1 MIFEMCIDDTQ
12 HKFLNSELR
21 RVSRSEAIM
30 TNFARALW
38 TVLKQYKHKLLVIL
52 SAYFFSSEYDTMF
65 GGTSLQLDNFSG
77 LLILSKTK

>member
-1 MIFEMCIDDTQ
+1 MIFEMCIDDAQ
-12 HKFLNSELR
+12 YKFLNSELR

-52 SAYFFSSEYDTMF
+52 SAYFFF
-65 GGTSLQLDNFSG
+65 
-77 LLILSKTK
+77 ILSMILSSGGHLFN